1 MKRKIVLMSLLIMA
15 ICSWAQPYPES
26 SYEIEGGYLKKW
38 KGTETEIDFTK
49 DPVLKNLNRI
59 SGSAFQNN
67 KTLVKVTFSMR
78 INMLENRVFENC
90 ENLKEVIFEEGT
102 DWEDPYLEI
111 SEMAFDNCQKLEKL
125 HIPRQ
130 YKVLYHS
137 EDPKGEF
144 YSRLGNMFENC
155 NAITTIT
162 VSSKHPNLR
171 MYEGAI
177 YNKNRTKLCYVP
189 SGITGDFTVPNSV
202 KELEYKTFCNSHL
215 TSIFLPA
222 DIEEISEYCFEDA
235 KKLTTISLPRN
246 LRTIKE
252 WAFSNCVN
260 LSNLIFPSSL
270 NNIERYA
277 FYKCI
282 SLPSVLKLPISL
294 QNIDGSSF
302 ARCDQIKEFSIPNGA
317 VYTIVDGVLFS
328 SDLSTLI
335 LFPGKEGKYEVPTGT
350 IKLGKGSFKC
360 AIINELKLP
369 NTLRTIEEKS
379 IGACYNLT
387 EIKIPEGVTDIGDD
401 CIHNC
406 KNLSFIELP
415 STLDRIG
422 SWSLVNLLNKDKQY
436 KVVCHAPYPPQA
448 KGMLCDTDNKAT
460 LYVPQ
465 ESVELYK
472 ITPIWKT
479 FSRILPITDDIIPS
493 KYVLSED
500 RSTLLRWNGDDKDIN
515 FSEYPNLAN
524 VTTIAAG
531 AFAGNSSLETLIA
544 DNVQKIENGTEDTH
558 GAFEAAT
565 SLKEVSLTALTS
577 VGDRAFAKCS
587 ALRSVS
593 FSYSVER
600 LGNHAFAYCT
610 AIEEYPYFSSLSH
623 IGDFTFT
630 DNTSL
635 RSFMFSPS
643 LQQIGEQAFTNNTA
657 LSELTS
663 FAVTPPV
670 LGKKVFLNVPVS
682 KVNLNVP
689 AEAENAYRN
698 AEQWKDFFNNNTG
711 IDSQYENLS
720 SFHIDEKGLSIH
732 GTPQCNYRIY
742 DITGKIIIAG
752 KFGISGK
759 EEISHQKLNGFSSV
773 LILSI
778 QDSKEK
784 TWHNISFATTK

>member
-49 DPVLKNLNRI
+49 DPVLKDIYRI
-59 SGSAFQNN
+59 LGNAFENN
-67 KTLVKVTFSMR
+67 TTLTKVHFSKRMN
-78 INMLENRVFENC
+78 ILENRAFYNC
-90 ENLKEVIFEEGT
+90 ENLKGVTFEEGN
-102 DWEDPYLEI
+102 DWEEPYLEI
-111 SEMAFDNCQKLEKL
+111 WPMAFENCKLLEKIHL
-125 HIPRQ
+125 PRQ
-130 YKVLYHS
+130 YKIPGADFNGIIWGGL
-137 EDPKGEF
+137 GE
-144 YSRLGNMFENC
+144 MFEEC
-155 NAITTIT
+155 DALSTIT
-162 VSSKHPNLR
+162 VSSSHPTLR
-171 MYEGAI
+171 VYNGAV
-177 YNKNRTKLCYVP
+177 YNKELTQLFYVP
-189 SGITGDFTVPNSV
+189 SGTTGDFTVPTSV
-202 KELEYKTFCNSHL
+202 KELYNYTFYNSHL
-215 TSIFLPA
+215 SSVFLPA
-222 DIEEISEYCFEDA
+222 DIEEIPKYCFQEA
-235 KKLTTISLPRN
+235 KMLKTIALPRN
-246 LRTIKE
+246 LRSIKSS
-252 WAFSNCVN
+252 AFSNCVN
-260 LSNLIFPSSL
+260 LSNLIFPNNL
-270 NNIERYA
+270 ENIESYV
-277 FYKCI
+277 FWKCT
-282 SLPSVLKLPISL
+282 SLPSVLKLPVSL
-294 QNIDGSSF
+294 KNIDGTSF
-302 ARCDQIKEFSIPNGA
+302 GRCNQVKEFSIPNGA
-317 VYTIVDGVLFS
+317 IYTTIDGVLFS
-328 SDLSTLI
+328 SDLSTLV
-335 LFPGKEGKYEVPTGT
+335 LFPGKEGNYEVPTGT
-350 IKLGKGSFKC
+350 IKLGRGAFC
-360 AIINELKLP
+360 RAIINELKLP
-369 NTLRTIEEKS
+369 NTLRTIEENS
-379 IGACYNLT
+379 IYACNNLT
-387 EIKIPEGVTDIGDD
+387 EIKIPEGVTDIGRD

-406 KNLSFIELP
+406 ENLNYIELP
-415 STLDRIG
+415 STLEGIG
-422 SWSLVNLLNKDKQY
+422 HFSLVDVYNEDKQY

-448 KGMLCDTDNKAT
+448 EGILCNSDNKAT

-472 ITPIWKT
+472 ITPNWKT
-479 FSRILPITDDIIPS
+479 FSQILPITDDIIPS

-643 LQQIGEQAFTNNTA
+643 LQQIGEQAFANNTA

-720 SFHIDEKGLSIH
+720 SLHIDEKGLSIY

-752 KFGISGK
+752 KFGINGK
-759 EEISHQKLNGFSSV
+759 EEISHQKLNGLSSV